1 MSQSLQKKKRT
12 FFVPLFYLKKDFF
25 YHLCFISMYSI
36 LNTISKYT
44 YFYVLRITSY
54 TFLLAFKLGK
64 SLQSILNIK
73 MSNLQKIDVYNFQ
86 YKINAWDVM
95 NLFFPSHKCINKC
108 INQSINK
115 QIKQHQRSILYL
127 LDFTRT

>member
-1 MSQSLQKKKRT
+1 
-12 FFVPLFYLKKDFF
+12 
-25 YHLCFISMYSI
+25 MYSI

-86 YKINAWDVM
+86 YKINA
-95 NLFFPSHKCINKC
+95 
-108 INQSINK
+108 
-115 QIKQHQRSILYL
+115 
-127 LDFTRT
+127 

>member
-1 MSQSLQKKKRT
+1 
-12 FFVPLFYLKKDFF
+12 
-25 YHLCFISMYSI
+25 MYSI

-44 YFYVLRITSY
+44 YFYVLKNITSY

-86 YKINAWDVM
+86 YKINA
-95 NLFFPSHKCINKC
+95 
-108 INQSINK
+108 
-115 QIKQHQRSILYL
+115 
-127 LDFTRT
+127 